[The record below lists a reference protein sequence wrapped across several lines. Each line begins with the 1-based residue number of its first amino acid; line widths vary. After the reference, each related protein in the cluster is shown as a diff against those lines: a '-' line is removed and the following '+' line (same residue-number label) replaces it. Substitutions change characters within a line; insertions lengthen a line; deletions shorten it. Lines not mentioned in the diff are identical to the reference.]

1 MSLLESRLFD
11 TEREKQN
18 IMSQLTKSS
27 TLLDE
32 SRKQNTILFHQ
43 VEMKNKEILLLR
55 GQIQLLTQNK
65 SAQDIELVSLKEK
78 VLIELLIV
86 LILYVL

>member
-11 TEREKQN
+11 TEREKLN
-18 IMSQLTKSS
+18 ILSQLTKSN

-65 SAQDIELVSLKEK
+65 SAQDIEIVSLKEK
-78 VLIELLIV
+78 VSMHL
-86 LILYVL
+86 

>member
-11 TEREKQN
+11 AEREKQN
-18 IMSQLTKSS
+18 ILSQLTKNN

-32 SRKQNTILFHQ
+32 SRKQNTILFRQ

-78 VLIELLIV
+78 VSI
-86 LILYVL
+86 